1 METDLNHESKVFIL
15 LINDKVTTIVWE
27 GAPIAQLGECQT
39 LDRKVA
45 TRGFDPHSGCSVV
58 SLSIA

>member
-1 METDLNHESKVFIL
+1 MNVKWCVSKVLQYIFESYESFHFVYA
-15 LINDKVTTIVWE
+15 NDEGTDQPM

-45 TRGFDPHSGCSVV
+45 VLT
-58 SLSIA
+58 